1 MKLDT
6 DLPAPYLIVPYDKGN
21 EGDQDMVASLHR
33 FGFMMPVT
41 FEEVAV
47 YFSEDEWALLDEKQ
61 KELYRDVLQ
70 ENYETLLSLDLP
82 APYLIVPY
90 DKGNEGY
97 QDMVASLCRFGF
109 MMPVT
114 FEEVAVYFSEDEWAL
129 LDEKQKEL
137 YRDVMQENYETLL
150 SLGFPIAKPDV
161 LSQIERGE
169 EMWFPDLQG
178 SEERKI
184 PRGTTTGT
192 GTASENEESPQQEG
206 AVGVKMHRM
215 FLGRPQCPDVADANL
230 PAPYLFVPYKG
241 NERDQEMVASLCRF
255 GFMTY
260 LDLIFLLLLIRGMKE
275 TKIWWPHSIDL
286 ALCLCLIGG
295 IVARLDGLSGG
306 PMSFQMPVTFEEVAV
321 FFSEDEWALL
331 DEKQKE
337 LYRDVMQENYET
349 LMSLG
354 AGTVSEKE
362 EKAQK
367 VVSTGA
373 EPQRMFSGRHCCLEW
388 RDACESQGRT
398 ERLWEDPPGRSK
410 STHSKRSLEKSKDT
424 STHQTAC
431 TGESPNTG
439 TEPGESFNKCS
450 LLVKHCQQTCA
461 EKGAYKCNECGQS
474 FSQQQCLQIH
484 LRIHT
489 GERLSK
495 CNECGKSFRH
505 KTSLVLHR
513 YTVHKLERP
522 HKCPVCGQVFILR
535 KRLIQHQRIHNEE
548 MHRGF
553 HNGIVSENKDEHP
566 QQEKPVGAEPCEASQ
581 RCEWADA
588 GKSRGRRGQQ
598 RVYPAGGKDCES
610 AVCEGSSKKLNRT
623 VAYQGT
629 KVGAQLNTQSKRS
642 FSRSS
647 AADLHQKIHPDEK
660 RHSCAECGKS
670 YRRNS
675 HLRRHQK
682 SHTGE
687 KPYVCADCGKSFGR
701 KSPLSKHLRTHKEEK
716 PYSCADCGKSF
727 RESSY
732 LVLHRRIHTGE
743 KPYQCP
749 DCDKS
754 FRLKGDLSSHCRT
767 HTGEKPYKCTECG
780 QGFRKKSTLTK
791 HLRIHTGERPF
802 KCPHCERSFRQNS
815 HLARHRRTHT
825 GEKPYTC
832 PECGKSYRQDSH
844 LAQHRR
850 SHTGER
856 PYKCTECGKAFSQSS
871 NLIIHQRTHTGE
883 RPYTCG
889 ECGRSFGHSSDLA
902 QHRRVHTGEKPFP
915 CPQCGKRFAQSSKVT
930 QHQRFHTGERP
941 FGCPDCGKAFRLS
954 ADLLRHRRTHTGEK
968 PYSCAECGKRFVE
981 SSHLI
986 RHQRT
991 HMGERPYRCP
1001 QCGKGFN
1008 QSSNLL
1014 QHQRTHR
1021 GERPYVCGDC
1031 GKAFGVSSAL
1041 LQHRRT
1047 HTGERPYRCP
1057 QCGKSFSVSSTY
1069 NIHRR
1074 THTGLK
1080 PYTCADCGK
1089 AFSRSSALLQHQSTH
1104 TGERPYRCSHC
1115 GKGFGQKA
1123 AMAQHQRTHLGQEPT
1138 GVIPLGDW
1146 GAAQLGQ
1153 SQGEEEEGDEAGSK
1167 ESAGLG

>member
-1 MKLDT
+1 MGWGELTGVELPGLRGACFLVGKTPGARAALRARPPDPCREQPRELAALSPVWAAAAVSVCVIGREGMEPPSSSRSRRFHRPGPQLSCELREKLQYSQQL
-6 DLPAPYLIVPYDKGN
+6 DLPAPYLFVPYDKGN
-21 EGDQDMVASLHR
+21 EGD
-33 FGFMMPVT
+33 
-41 FEEVAV
+41 
-47 YFSEDEWALLDEKQ
+47 
-61 KELYRDVLQ
+61 
-70 ENYETLLSLDLP
+70 
-82 APYLIVPY
+82 
-90 DKGNEGY
+90 

-114 FEEVAVYFSEDEWAL
+114 FEEVAVFFSEDEWAL

-169 EMWFPDLQG
+169 EPWFPDLQR
-178 SEERKI
+178 SDERENA
-184 PRGTTTGT
+184 RGTST
-192 GTASENEESPQQEG
+192 
-206 AVGVKMHRM
+206 
-215 FLGRPQCPDVADANL
+215 
-230 PAPYLFVPYKG
+230 
-241 NERDQEMVASLCRF
+241 
-255 GFMTY
+255 
-260 LDLIFLLLLIRGMKE
+260 
-275 TKIWWPHSIDL
+275 
-286 ALCLCLIGG
+286 
-295 IVARLDGLSGG
+295 
-306 PMSFQMPVTFEEVAV
+306 
-321 FFSEDEWALL
+321 
-331 DEKQKE
+331 
-337 LYRDVMQENYET
+337 
-349 LMSLG
+349 G

-367 VVSTGA
+367 VISTGA

-388 RDACESQGRT
+388 RDASESQGRT

-424 STHQTAC
+424 NTHQTAR
-431 TGESPNTG
+431 TGESPNTS

-489 GERLSK
+489 GERLYK
-495 CNECGKSFRH
+495 CNECGKSFRL

-522 HKCPVCGQVFILR
+522 HKCPVCGQLFILR

-553 HNGIVSENKDEHP
+553 NNGIVSENKDEHL
-566 QQEKPVGAEPCEASQ
+566 QQKKPMGAEPREASQ
-581 RCEWADA
+581 RCERADA

-598 RVYPAGGKDCES
+598 RVSPTGGKDCES

-623 VAYQGT
+623 VAHQGT
-629 KVGAQLNTQSKRS
+629 KVGAQLNPQSKSKRS
-642 FSRSS
+642 FSSSS

-670 YRRNS
+670 YRQNS

-732 LVLHRRIHTGE
+732 LVLHQRIHTGE

-754 FRLKGDLSSHCRT
+754 FRRKGDLSSHCRT

-780 QGFRKKSTLTK
+780 KSF
-791 HLRIHTGERPF
+791 GN
-802 KCPHCERSFRQNS
+802 SS

-968 PYSCAECGKRFVE
+968 PYGCAECGKRFVE

-1080 PYTCADCGK
+1080 PYACVDCGK

-1167 ESAGLG
+1167 ESAGQG